1 MITDY
6 IEMTE
11 SGTPLLMTEKLNLSV
26 TVVGQFRKDPGEVK
40 MHVGLAWAPSTGLA
54 AAIYES
60 RAFVIRS
67 SLVYYIPHF
76 FGNF

>member
-11 SGTPLLMTEKLNLSV
+11 PGTPLLMTEKFNLSV
-26 TVVGQFRKDPGEVK
+26 TVVGQLKKDPGEVK
-40 MHVGLAWAPSTGLA
+40 MHVGLVWAPSAGLA

-67 SLVYYIPHF
+67 GLVYYIPHF

>member
-1 MITDY
+1 M
-6 IEMTE
+6 
-11 SGTPLLMTEKLNLSV
+11 MTEKLNLSV
-26 TVVGQFRKDPGEVK
+26 VFQFRKDPEEVK
-40 MHVGLAWAPSTGLA
+40 MRVVGLVWAPSTGLA

>member
-26 TVVGQFRKDPGEVK
+26 VVVGRFRKDPGEVK
-40 MHVGLAWAPSTGLA
+40 MHVGLVWAPSTGLA

-60 RAFVIRS
+60 RACVIRS
-67 SLVYYIPHF
+67 GLVYYIPF

>member
-11 SGTPLLMTEKLNLSV
+11 SGTPLLMTEKFNLSV
-26 TVVGQFRKDPGEVK
+26 VFQFRKDPGEVK
-40 MHVGLAWAPSTGLA
+40 MRVVLVWAPSTGLA

-76 FGNF
+76 FGKF